1 MSARVSAAVKVFE
14 TLATENDVSGVTWT
28 PVATSASPAVPRQIE
43 PSAKTIA
50 ADMPGMPYFSRSR
63 PRRASRALRR
73 SGVALGLP
81 IRRGHGT
88 AFGVFGGSF
97 AEGTGVTEA
106 DGVGL
111 GASDAGGADRDAPDA
126 GLGDVTAVGV
136 CDTTGRPGVGVAEIA
151 SGPIDRSKRG
161 DISQPPTATPSTTS
175 ATRILR
181 AAWFTR
187 VEDAACR
194 PHHSASR

>member
-1 MSARVSAAVKVFE
+1 MSARVRAAVKVLE

-50 ADMPGMPYFSRSR
+50 GEMPGMPYFSRSR
-63 PRRASRALRR
+63 PRRASRASRR

-97 AEGTGVTEA
+97 AEGTGVTKA

-111 GASDAGGADRDAPDA
+111 GAGDAGGADAP
-126 GLGDVTAVGV
+126 GIWDVTAVDV
-136 CDTTGRPGVGVAEIA
+136 CDATGRPGVGVAEIA

-175 ATRILR
+175 GTRIL
-181 AAWFTR
+181 
-187 VEDAACR
+187 
-194 PHHSASR
+194 

>member
-63 PRRASRALRR
+63 PRRASRASRS

-97 AEGTGVTEA
+97 AEGAGVTEA
-106 DGVGL
+106 GGVGL
-111 GASDAGGADRDAPDA
+111 GAWDAGGAEGDAPED
-126 GLGDVTAVGV
+126 GIWDVTAVGV
-136 CDTTGRPGVGVAEIA
+136 CEATESAGVGVAETA
-151 SGPIDRSKRG
+151 SGPIDWSKRG
-161 DISQPPTATPSTTS
+161 DISQ
-175 ATRILR
+175 
-181 AAWFTR
+181 
-187 VEDAACR
+187 
-194 PHHSASR
+194 